1 MNKFLKIGGI
11 TLIVLF
17 VVSFAAFVLQNSLF
31 SSGTAKSKMQF
42 DGIAGMGVTS
52 RSATLPMSAPNS
64 IMMEKSRDLA
74 TNVSSYVQSESSS
87 DLSFLEKRIKK
98 NGSLDLKVG
107 SADEAAEKISG
118 IAKSNGGEIFSSSFY
133 QASRNV
139 KNGTVVARI
148 PVANFEKA
156 FSEIKEVASLVVQE
170 SISADDMT
178 EQYVDLQAQLR
189 NKRAEEEQFSKILS
203 SAQKIDDV
211 LAVTKELSRVRGN
224 IEQLETRIK
233 YLEQQTD
240 MSTIS
245 ANVSEDEDIT
255 VVDSWRPLQVMKESL
270 TELAKSLQSFI
281 DFMIRFVVVAIP
293 LILLSAAM
301 AWIVYGF
308 GKKIYVNLKKKNPKA

>member
-308 GKKIYVNLKKKNPKA
+308 GKKIYVKLKKKNPKA